1 LNEDG
6 LIAALALI
14 VAPHGSSRVLVGIG
28 DDAAVWQPSR
38 SNRSVITTDAL
49 VQGVHFDPAW
59 MSWEQIGARA
69 MEANL
74 SDLAAMG
81 ARPVLATIA
90 LGVPRDIA
98 QDPLLELY
106 RGLTASAKRAGCT
119 IAGGDVTRTPVLTLA
134 LTLVGE
140 AGPTRLKLRT
150 GAKKGDAIVT
160 TGKLGASRAG
170 LYALR
175 GDVKLEGERRDWAL
189 QAYRAPVARLDE
201 GRWLAASTYVHAMM
215 DLSDG
220 LGTDLGRMCAR
231 SGVGAVL
238 DDLPICHAAIDAA
251 GALGQTPE
259 AFALAGGEEY
269 ELLAAVDGRAYRHL
283 AARFRAHF
291 GRELF
296 KVGAFRAENGI
307 VLRGADGQETPVVR
321 TGWDSLESE

>member
-1 LNEDG
+1 MNEDS
-6 LIAALALI
+6 LIAALAEI
-14 VAPHGSSRVLVGIG
+14 VAPVRSNVLVGIG

-38 SNRSVITTDAL
+38 SNRSVVTTDAL
-49 VQGVHFDPAW
+49 VEGVHFDPAW
-59 MSWEQIGARA
+59 MTWHEIGARA
-69 MEANL
+69 LEANL

-90 LGVPRDIA
+90 LGVPAGCERES
-98 QDPLLELY
+98 LFELY
-106 RGLTASAKRAGCT
+106 RGIAASAERAGCT
-119 IAGGDVTRTPVLTLA
+119 IAGGDVTRTPVVTLA
-134 LTLVGE
+134 LTLIGE
-140 AGPTRLKLRT
+140 ASPARLKLRS

-170 LYALR
+170 LCALR
-175 GDVKLEGERRDWAL
+175 GEVALEGEHREWAL

-220 LGTDLGRMCAR
+220 LSTDLMRMCAR

-238 DDLPICHAAIDAA
+238 ETLPICRAAQDAA
-251 GALGQTPE
+251 QALGVTPE

-283 AARFRAHF
+283 AARFRARF

-296 KVGAFRAENGI
+296 KAGVFRAESGI
-307 VLRGADGQETPVVR
+307 VLRGEDGRETPVVR
-321 TGWDSLESE
+321 TGWDSLEPQ